1 MKKRNVDIDN
11 FIGVFDGYFSDEMI
25 DSFLQIYKD
34 HEYRNDIYKRADYH
48 TDDPTLVKDQS
59 VPDFQFNETQTWIN
73 RVPGF
78 LENFNM
84 AVKKYEKEYGLQ
96 TIVGYKTL
104 RYNPI
109 KLQKTKPGEGY
120 HVWHIEGGG
129 SFNHIKRVLAFT
141 VYLNDVS
148 EGGETEFL
156 YQHKRIKPE
165 KGKLIIWPA
174 NFPFVHRGN
183 PPLNQEKYILTSWL
197 SAEYPD
203 L

>member
-1 MKKRNVDIDN
+1 M
-11 FIGVFDGYFSDEMI
+11 
-25 DSFLQIYKD
+25 
-34 HEYRNDIYKRADYH
+34 
-48 TDDPTLVKDQS
+48 
-59 VPDFQFNETQTWIN
+59 
-73 RVPGF
+73 
-78 LENFNM
+78 
-84 AVKKYEKEYGLQ
+84 
-96 TIVGYKTL
+96 
-104 RYNPI
+104 
-109 KLQKTKPGEGY
+109 
-120 HVWHIEGGG
+120 
-129 SFNHIKRVLAFT
+129 
-141 VYLNDVS
+141 S